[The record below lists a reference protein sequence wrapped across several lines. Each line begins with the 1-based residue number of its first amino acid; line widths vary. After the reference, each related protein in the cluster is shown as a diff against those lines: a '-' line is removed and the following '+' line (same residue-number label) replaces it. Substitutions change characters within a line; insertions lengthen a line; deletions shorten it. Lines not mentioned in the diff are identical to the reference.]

1 MANSELL
8 SRVEAALDNIRPY
21 LQTDGGDVKLLEV
34 TPEMIVKLRLLGNC
48 ESCSMSAMTM
58 KAGIEK
64 TIRKAVPE
72 IMAVEAVAETQTEEA

>member
-34 TPEMIVKLRLLGNC
+34 TPEMVVKLRLLGNC